1 MSENK
6 ISNEKSLFGKDN
18 NYGYNQELCK
28 HYTCCRAKGPIVI
41 DGSLDEESWLLAEKS
56 PRFVDL
62 TTGKTVP
69 LDTRAAILWDD
80 EYLYVGFWIEEPD
93 VTATFTERD
102 SLIWYD
108 NDVEVFIAGEDCYY
122 EFEINAFGTV
132 LEIFW
137 VWQDVLKHGSRFEI
151 PELDLMKQ
159 KKVEVLG
166 GDLDYRTHP
175 RGGRWG
181 FRDWDM
187 NGMKSAVKVNGTI
200 NKSEELDNGWNVEVA
215 FPWSSMK
222 LLAGSKSLPPKPG
235 EVWRM
240 DVSRFET
247 LKDHKTQINPG
258 WAWNTH
264 GTYDSHIPEMFTYIH
279 FSDKTVGDTN
289 S

>member
-1 MSENK
+1 MPDK
-6 ISNEKSLFGKDN
+6 KKSKEQAVPGKDN

-28 HYTCCRAKGPIVI
+28 HYTCCRTKGPIAI
-41 DGSLDEESWLLAEKS
+41 DGTLDEISWQLAEKS
-56 PRFVDL
+56 PRFVDM
-62 TTGKTVP
+62 TTGKTVSY
-69 LDTRAAILWDD
+69 DTRAAILWDD
-80 EYLYVGFWIEEPD
+80 ENLYVAFWVEEPD

-137 VWQDVLKHGSRFEI
+137 VWQEAYKHGSRFEI
-151 PELDLMKQ
+151 PELDLLTQ

-166 GDLDYRTHP
+166 GDFEYRTHP

-187 NGMKSAVKVNGTI
+187 KGMKSAVKVNGTI
-200 NKSEELDNGWNVEVA
+200 NKSDEVDKGWHVELA
-215 FPWSSMK
+215 FPWKSMK
-222 LLAGSKSLPPKPG
+222 LLAGSRSLPPKPG
-235 EVWRM
+235 DTWRM
-240 DVSRFET
+240 DISRFET
-247 LKDHKTQINPG
+247 IKDHKTQINPG

-264 GTYDSHIPEMFTYIH
+264 GTYDSHIPEMFTYVH
-279 FSDKTVGDTN
+279 FSDKTVGDK
-289 S
+289 